1 MKILPPSSLFALAL
15 AGLLAV
21 AGPGAASE
29 LTLVFGTEPEGD
41 FGFSVAD
48 AGDFN
53 DDGRPDL
60 LVGAPRDDTGG
71 LAHGRA
77 FLWFGGSNLSKAP
90 DLVFQ
95 EGNGG
100 DNFGRAVSGV
110 GDVNGD
116 GIDDIAIGAPLNDGN
131 GQDAGA
137 VYVYFGGSTPNSTVD
152 RTLRGETGDDRFG
165 WSLSRAGDMN
175 RDGDDDFVVGAPW
188 ADVNGTDA
196 GSVYLFY
203 GGSGG
208 PATTADLRWDGPAGA
223 SGETN
228 ILGPG
233 FGWSVADV
241 HGFRGDDRAS
251 VLVGAPYHQGATGR
265 AYLFFAASFS
275 NQDPSLTA
283 GVEFTNNVADQ
294 LFGFSV
300 SRAGRINSASRD
312 DLIIG
317 APGALGN
324 TGFAKVY
331 YGESS
336 PPSTIASSAADLTR
350 SGETSGDR
358 FGEAVADVG
367 DHAVSG
373 DDDFAVGAPFRDAG
387 AQEAGLVYLYDGTSS
402 GATLFTPINGSP
414 GGGGQ
419 AFDHWGT
426 SICAAGGDLDGDGR
440 DDFFVGAPD
449 GNDPSDSITGLA
461 VIVGSGSGVVGLPQV
476 HLDHRRLGD
485 GGLQL
490 RFLGFERR
498 LDWAELRTADP
509 RARLLARL
517 GETLV
522 QIDSAVETTLDA
534 RTLDGV
540 SGVELRWEDAE
551 AEGSQVFALPSVP
564 STSLRLLPA
573 APNPF
578 NPRTVVRFELPAR
591 QDYRLEVVDLR
602 GRVVRELAV
611 GTGGPGPVEEIF
623 DGLDDEGRRLASGS
637 YRVLLWS
644 EGRRLSRPVTLLQ

>member
-1 MKILPPSSLFALAL
+1 MKILPPSSLFAFLLVGLAWT
-15 AGLLAV
+15 
-21 AGPGAASE
+21 AGPAASSE
-29 LTLVFGTEPEGD
+29 LTLVFGIEPEGD
-41 FGFSVAD
+41 FGFAVAD

-100 DNFGRAVSGV
+100 DNFGRAVSGI
-110 GDVNGD
+110 GDVDGD
-116 GIDDIAIGAPLNDGN
+116 GVDDIAIGAPLNDGN

-137 VYVYFGGSTPNSTVD
+137 VYVYYGGSSPSATVD

-175 RDGDDDFVVGAPW
+175 RDGEDDFVVGAPW
-188 ADVNGTDA
+188 ADALGTDA

-203 GGSGG
+203 GGPGG
-208 PATTADLRWDGPAGA
+208 PSTTADLRWDGPAGS

-241 HGFRGDDRAS
+241 HGFRGDDLAS

-265 AYLFFAASFS
+265 AYLFFAAGFS
-275 NQDPSLTA
+275 DQDPSLTA
-283 GVEFTNNVADQ
+283 GVKFTNNVADQ
-294 LFGFSV
+294 LFGFAV
-300 SRAGRINSASRD
+300 SRAGRINSPSRD

-317 APGALGN
+317 APGALGD

-336 PPSTIASSAADLTR
+336 PLATIASSAADLTR
-350 SGETSGDR
+350 NGQTSGDR

-367 DHAVSG
+367 DHAASG
-373 DDDFAVGAPFRDAG
+373 NDDFAVGAPLRDAG

-402 GATLFTPINGSP
+402 TATLVDPINGSP

-426 SICAAGGDLDGDGR
+426 SICTAGGDLDGDGR
-440 DDFFVGAPD
+440 EDFFVGAPD

-461 VIVGSGSGVVGLPQV
+461 AIVGSGPGVVGLPRVQ
-476 HLDHRRLGD
+476 LDHRRLD
-485 GGLQL
+485 GGGLEL
-490 RFLGFERR
+490 RFVGFERT
-498 LDWAELRTADP
+498 LLAAELRTVDGG
-509 RARLLARL
+509 ARLLARL
-517 GETLV
+517 GESLV
-522 QIDSAVETTLDA
+522 QSGPVLETVLDPA
-534 RTLDGV
+534 ALEGATR
-540 SGVELRWEDAE
+540 VELRWEDAQ
-551 AEGSQVFALPSVP
+551 ASGSQLFSLPPVP
-564 STSLRLLPA
+564 TVSLRLLPA

-578 NPRTVVRFELPAR
+578 NPRTTVRFELPR
-591 QDYRLEVVDLR
+591 KQRYRLEVLDLR
-602 GRVVRELAV
+602 GRRVRELGA
-611 GTGGPGPVEEIF
+611 GTAGPGPVVRVF
-623 DGLDDEGRRLASGS
+623 DGLDDQGRRLASGI
-637 YRVLLWS
+637 YRLVLWS
-644 EGRRLSRPVTLLQ
+644 EGRRLTRPLTLLQ